1 MYTVIK
7 DFTDHLKANH
17 KYKAG
22 DAYEEQQE
30 IWTKYLV
37 ANGMIQKVDLKKEKK
52 GFFSKDADITEKQE

>member
-17 KYKAG
+17 KYKVG

-30 IWTKYLV
+30 IWTKFLLD
-37 ANGMIQKVDLKKEKK
+37 NGKIQKVELKKEKK
-52 GFFSKDADITEKQE
+52 GFFSKDENVTEKQE